1 MKVKVD
7 SCVYDVGYI
16 DIERMSVTHTNRSHF
31 QTTVKLDKCEILSE
45 NFIDDLAIE
54 HVKNIMDAKEKTKD
68 SLSDAEFASA
78 VMNNTMNKM
87 DNNKLTDSK
96 NLEEKNTWDVGE
108 GCEESDV
115 VTVEIVDSVG
125 GMNFTSDGTISQ
137 KVTDNKNTEDDV
149 VNNPK
154 HYQIGLGE
162 YEMKDVSYALINH
175 NKLDGREGAVYFN
188 VLKYIGRFNNKGVPI
203 QDLEKAEFYLK
214 ELIELTKEKDY

>member
-7 SCVYDVGYI
+7 SCVYDVNYI
-16 DIERMSVTHTNRSHF
+16 DIDKMSVGYTVTNYIPVTYNSRIELKTSIN
-31 QTTVKLDKCEILSE
+31 LDECELLSE
-45 NFIDDLAIE
+45 NSIDVLAIE
-54 HVKNIMDAKEKTKD
+54 HVKSIQRKK
-68 SLSDAEFASA
+68 
-78 VMNNTMNKM
+78 
-87 DNNKLTDSK
+87 
-96 NLEEKNTWDVGE
+96 LEEKHTWDVGD
-108 GCEESDV
+108 GYEESDV
-115 VTVEIVDSVG
+115 VTVEIVGSVG
-125 GMNFTSDGTISQ
+125 DMNFMSDGTISQ
-137 KVTDNKNTEDDV
+137 KATNSKNTEDDV

-188 VLKYIGRFNNKGVPI
+188 ILKYVGRFNNKGVPV